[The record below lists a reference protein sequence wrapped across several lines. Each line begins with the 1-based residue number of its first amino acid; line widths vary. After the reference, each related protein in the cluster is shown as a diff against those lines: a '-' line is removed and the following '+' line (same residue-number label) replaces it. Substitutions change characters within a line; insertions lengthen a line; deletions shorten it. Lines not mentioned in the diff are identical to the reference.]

1 MFATGDV
8 VKFVDKVAVVAA
20 GEEMDREFEAGQQ
33 GDEGRAFY
41 KQPVCFRFSSYEIS
55 PTCGPLYYVILTE
68 RIQRRIYLIRD
79 QKIMLDSDLAGLY
92 GVQTKALNQAVKRH
106 HKRFPKDFAFQ
117 LTRKEAERLRSQFVT
132 SNGSRGGRRY
142 LPFAFTEHGIAMLS
156 SVLNSERAVQMNI
169 VVVRAFIKL
178 RDLMVSEA
186 SLAAKV
192 GDLTSG
198 QEKHSAILRKHGTVI
213 GVLALE
219 IRELKRLPA
228 PEKPKRR
235 IGFPAAEETD
245 RAQARE
251 RKQSSMT
258 ATAKSA

>member
-1 MFATGDV
+1 MNG
-8 VKFVDKVAVVAA
+8 
-20 GEEMDREFEAGQQ
+20 EFEAGQQ
-33 GDEGRAFY
+33 ANETGPRSQQAVSFW
-41 KQPVCFRFSSYEIS
+41 VSWYEIS

-106 HKRFPKDFAFQ
+106 QKRFPKDFAFQ
-117 LTRKEAERLRSQFVT
+117 LTRKEAEGLRSQFVT

-192 GDLTSG
+192 GDLTSN
-198 QEKHSAILRKHGTVI
+198 QEKHTAILRKHGAVI
-213 GVLALE
+213 GVLASE
-219 IRELKRLPA
+219 IRELKQLPA
-228 PEKPKRR
+228 VEKAKRR
-235 IGFPAAEETD
+235 IGFSSAEETN
-245 RAQARE
+245 RTQARE
-251 RKQSSMT
+251 RKQSSMV